1 MSKFKSFAK
10 QANFREYQLT
20 APDESAKIRQE
31 TARMTR
37 GMQRAQ
43 SFLEENN
50 ALYLQAQK
58 FAQNQEELQR
68 EQNFKLETEN
78 RKAYRDALKRDY
90 DIQTQNDRAAAE
102 TTQQNL
108 KQLSAFSESAF
119 KLYADIENNITERDT
134 KANRALAAA
143 AGADLETVT
152 AIQALGDSITKA
164 EFQQQDFII
173 DQLAQGKNIDD
184 LWALYSNRN
193 TRNFINNITVAQN
206 TAYTYRDQLGIA
218 LHEAGDMTPE
228 EQKIFINKFTTE
240 FNANVA
246 PNLNPDLVG
255 QYVTPIVRSA
265 QTKFLGAA
273 DRQIADSRKQQLQN
287 DRLKSIENAYRD
299 GDKNI
304 QAVLDLMTENPS
316 QQKWNDLVLWA
327 QYKSL
332 NQDPETGL
340 TADQLYSLIH
350 SEYKGQD
357 FVTSGK
363 KTTIALSR
371 GMLADG
377 SKLIELYE
385 RRKQNERTNWSN
397 SITDQ
402 NIKAE
407 QGVQTL
413 VNQAIEND
421 GIVTQEEIRAAEAYE
436 KKYGSP
442 GYQSPALAEMRTMTL
457 DARSEAQLSEEFD
470 AKIAAGTFGIND
482 LTGVTTN
489 YNLMKKYKP
498 IATEMEALRNGP
510 EYKKDVDM
518 IKGTLVTDNRIASVK
533 GASSKDNYTVTLK
546 QDEYIRKYKALL
558 AKTGNHAAARDQVIS
573 EINTYL
579 AGDVI
584 DAEGRFKDVVE
595 QVKANADE
603 SKLSLQN
610 YNSLISGHIE
620 AKVDLLADPKRLVDT
635 YLDSGYDAGS
645 MLSMLDEAR
654 ETGKVP
660 THIENITGRL
670 GVTPLDYMNALAEGS
685 GQQPILLD
693 SRMQQIKDS
702 LPPLAKRLFNTYRT
716 PERYDRALSVTNGT
730 PPPVRPVFAMTAPA
744 SYGTPRQR
752 ASLNAIAPNESG
764 AAGYDAVNQG
774 GSNDGKKAL
783 GFSGR
788 YSQMPTARYKMPLTE
803 MTLGQILQEGDPR
816 YDTLRT
822 AKDFQDAGG
831 IHAVGRYQFVH
842 DTLRALVE
850 RHGLPLNAKF
860 TPQLQDYLAISLNNS
875 SGSGQWVGPN
885 AAQRE
890 IIEAGRNEPLGE
902 PPLTF

>member
-58 FAQNQEELQR
+58 FAQNQESLQR

-164 EFQQQDFII
+164 EFQQQDFIL

-193 TRNFINNITVAQN
+193 TRNFVNNITVAQN

-240 FNANVA
+240 FNSNVA

-255 QYVTPIVRSA
+255 QYITPIVRSA

-287 DRLKSIENAYRD
+287 DRLRSIENAYRD
-299 GDKNI
+299 GGIEKI
-304 QAVLDLMTENPS
+304 LSLMSENPS
-316 QQKWNDLVLWA
+316 QQKWNDLGLWA
-327 QYKSL
+327 QYKSQD
-332 NQDPETGL
+332 QDPETGL
-340 TADQLYSLIH
+340 NSDQLYSLIH

-402 NIKAE
+402 NIRAE
-407 QGVQTL
+407 KGIQAIL
-413 VNQAIEND
+413 NQAIEQKGRLD
-421 GIVTQEEIRAAEAYE
+421 QEDIQAAEAYE
-436 KKYGSP
+436 KKHGSP
-442 GYQSPALAEMRTMTL
+442 GYQSPALAEGRTKTL
-457 DARSEAQLSEEFD
+457 DARAEAQLSEEFD

-489 YNLMKKYKP
+489 YNLMKKYMP
-498 IATEMEALRNGP
+498 IAKEMEALRNGP
-510 EYKKDVDM
+510 EYKKDVEM

-546 QDEYIRKYKALL
+546 QDEYIRKYKELL
-558 AKTGNHAAARDQVIS
+558 AKTGNHADARNQVIS

-595 QVKANADE
+595 QVKASADE

-610 YNSLISGHIE
+610 YNRLISGHIE

-670 GVTPLDYMNALAEGS
+670 GVTPLDYINALAEGS
-685 GQQPILLD
+685 GQKPILLD

-716 PERYDRALSVTNGT
+716 SERYNRGMNVATGT
-730 PPPVRPVFAMTAPA
+730 PPPVRPIFAMTAPA
-744 SYGTPRQR
+744 SYGTPSQR
-752 ASLNAIAPNESG
+752 AALNAIAANESG
-764 AAGYDAVNQG
+764 NFGYDAVNQG
-774 GSNDGKKAL
+774 GSADGKKAL

-816 YDTLRT
+816 FDTLST
-822 AKDFQDAGG
+822 KQFQDAGG

-842 DTLRALVE
+842 DTLKALVE
-850 RHGLPLNAKF
+850 RHDLPLNAKF

-875 SGSGQWVGPN
+875 SGSGQWVGPT
-885 AAQRE
+885 ATQRD
-890 IIEAGRNEPLGE
+890 IIEAGRNEQLGE